1 MAQASNTKTVTP
13 EAALVNAVT
22 AKVREGQYEIVV
34 TEVDGV
40 TTKTLNENV
49 RLVVTPT
56 EASVR
61 KVLFVGEKEFS
72 GKEVRVLDKAIEK
85 HLNPTEA
92 KARGGKKKEPVV
104 TEEEA
109 QALLDSI

>member
-1 MAQASNTKTVTP
+1 MAQASTTKTVTP
-13 EAALVNAVT
+13 EAALVAAVT
-22 AKVREGQYEIVV
+22 TKVREGQYEITV

-61 KVLFVGEKEFS
+61 KV
-72 GKEVRVLDKAIEK
+72 RVLDKAIEK
-85 HLNPTEA
+85 HLNPTET